1 MPEVLALI
9 KRDGTGSQWSA
20 RPRVWILRRAQA
32 CPADPARK
40 TKAIEPFRVVVGN
53 TRGED
58 RGLPRGQRQLAPV
71 QLFENR
77 LQTFRTFDAVLR
89 VGMLPCE
96 EKAIKILRRDRLNF
110 GAQPID
116 GEPLNSRQ

>member
-9 KRDGTGSQWSA
+9 KRDGAGSQRSA
-20 RPRVWILRRAQA
+20 RPRVWMCRRAQA

-40 TKAIEPFRVVVGN
+40 TKAIEPFRIVVGN
-53 TRGED
+53 ARGEY
-58 RGLPRGQRQLAPV
+58 RRFPRGQRQLAPI

-77 LQTFRTFDAVLR
+77 LQTFRTFDPVLR
-89 VGMLPCE
+89 VGTLPCE

-110 GAQPID
+110 RAHTID
-116 GEPLNSRQ
+116 ARPMTWRQ